1 MNLLPRFDGNRVKIH
16 PYFLRASDEVKRV
29 FAAAGNP
36 VKTLEIGKFDPL
48 AGFKIGKLCREHD
61 IDVMHLC
68 CYAASTWGRIVG
80 SRRNIPTVVQD
91 FDTQIYF
98 PYPPYLRLADRVLAS
113 STGHAFAASSACRD
127 YMRDV
132 RRIPGDRLDI
142 MYHAIPASMLTE
154 VSAEDRA
161 AAREKLGLAQDE
173 FVFLAVTKLG
183 PDRGNEAMLAAFA
196 DVRRKVPRARL
207 VIVYKP
213 TLYHRLPKE
222 YDGLAWARDPAQM
235 RARLDADIAKLG
247 VGDAL
252 LLSDQLDNP
261 REYYKAADVVVAPY
275 ENSRFSSVGLID
287 AMAYGLP
294 FICTNIGEPQE
305 LLDHYKCGLSV
316 PPRDVGAL
324 AGAMTRVATDAPL
337 LAELRSRA
345 KAGASD
351 LTVDATANRLAG
363 LYERLAGAGTH

>member
-1 MNLLPRFDGNRVKIH
+1 M
-16 PYFLRASDEVKRV
+16 
-29 FAAAGNP
+29 FAAAGSP
-36 VKTLEIGKFDPL
+36 VKTLGIGKFDPL
-48 AGFKIGKLCREHD
+48 AGFKIGNLCQQHS
-61 IDVMHLC
+61 IDVMHLH

-80 SRRNIPTVVQD
+80 RSRDIPTVVQD

-98 PYPPYLRLADRVLAS
+98 PYPVYLRIADRMLAR

-132 RRIPGDRLDI
+132 RRIPGERLDI
-142 MYHAIPASMLTE
+142 MYHAIPASTLTE
-154 VSAEDRA
+154 VSAADRN
-161 AAREKLGLAQDE
+161 AARQKLGLAADE

-196 DVRRKVPRARL
+196 EVRRTVPRARL

-235 RARLDADIAKLG
+235 RARLDEDIAKHG
-247 VGDAL
+247 VGDAV

-261 REYYKAADVVVAPY
+261 RDYYKAADVVVAPY

-287 AMAYGLP
+287 AMAHGLP
-294 FICTNIGEPQE
+294 FISTNIGEPHE
-305 LLDHYKCGLSV
+305 LLQHYGCGLGVAPKDV
-316 PPRDVGAL
+316 PAL
-324 AGAMTRVATDAPL
+324 TQAMRKVATDPAL
-337 LAELRSRA
+337 MSQLKTRA
-345 KAGASD
+345 YAAAGD
-351 LTVDATANRLAG
+351 LTVDASAARLAG
-363 LYERLAGAGTH
+363 LYERLAGARAA